1 MKITKE
7 MQEWRAAG
15 MSLQKIADRL
25 GCGKTSVQRAFAR
38 SGRVSAPKPPA
49 APSSVK
55 VRNLTDFRREHDQAW
70 KIRDGLKR
78 LFAGGVYMTDA
89 EFRDAVSANP
99 SRWRHAADSSEFSEY
114 RYRVHGEVL
123 WASKETIREMRKIRG
138 EAI

>member
-1 MKITKE
+1 MKLTDE
-7 MQEWRAAG
+7 MRKWRAEGRSFEQIAKRVNRCKTTV
-15 MSLQKIADRL
+15 QK
-25 GCGKTSVQRAFAR
+25 AFCRDKHPVNAVIP
-38 SGRVSAPKPPA
+38 SGA
-49 APSSVK
+49 K
-55 VRNLTDFRREHDQAW
+55 VRTLGDFQREHDQAW